1 MRPWSGTWT
10 GPISGPG
17 RPNGIWARASNVD
30 RPSYAYCLS
39 HLGLILCDVGRW
51 DEAEIA
57 LRLAGGR
64 SRDGG
69 ARIVGQA
76 RAALAECGSPAAG
89 WTMPAGCSPTEPII
103 RTACC
108 PLAPLRLADGAYAD
122 AVVVA
127 RLHNSVRTIEHHVG
141 EILAGLGL
149 RGRAEAAVY
158 AVSLQVKEAV
168 E

>member
-1 MRPWSGTWT
+1 MWIAR
-10 GPISGPG
+10 G
-17 RPNGIWARASNVD
+17 RLDDARRLLAD
-30 RPSYAYCLS
+30 RTDHPDSVL
-39 HLGLILCDVGRW
+39 
-51 DEAEIA
+51 
-57 LRLAGGR
+57 
-64 SRDGG
+64 
-69 ARIVGQA
+69 
-76 RAALAECGSPAAG
+76 
-89 WTMPAGCSPTEPII
+89 
-103 RTACC
+103 